1 MCKVQ
6 GSTDLKNGS
15 CFNKHYFKT
24 IEDKINWGG
33 VAVRCS
39 WHGQREETLSLMT
52 YLQLN
57 LGKVGHRRHAGNLM
71 CDITL

>member
-33 VAVRCS
+33 V
-39 WHGQREETLSLMT
+39 LSDAAGMD
-52 YLQLN
+52 
-57 LGKVGHRRHAGNLM
+57 KEKRHYH
-71 CDITL
+71 

>member
-33 VAVRCS
+33 CCQMQLAWTKRRDIITDDLS
-39 WHGQREETLSLMT
+39 PAKFGKGGAQET
-52 YLQLN
+52 
-57 LGKVGHRRHAGNLM
+57 
-71 CDITL
+71 CW